1 MKKILI
7 LLLAAVVGTSAVE
20 AQQLTKRQLKA
31 QQKELKKE
39 VAGYV
44 AEGWKVNP
52 GDLNITEQVSRG
64 KSFRNMLDEN
74 GESKYVVAQ
83 VTAVGQTYKAA
94 QFAAQSGAKIEAANA
109 LKGEIEQLVKTD
121 LANVEAANKEAVSVD
136 KVVSAVM
143 ERVSASLGQGIILV
157 TMHRTVPHNGNVE
170 VNFACAYSYKK
181 LKELAVEAQK
191 KSLQEEI
198 DELRKNL

>member
-7 LLLAAVVGTSAVE
+7 LLLAAVVGISAVE

-191 KSLQEEI
+191 KSLQQEI
-198 DELRKNL
+198 DELRKQL

>member
-7 LLLAAVVGTSAVE
+7 LLLAAVVGISAVE

-143 ERVSASLGQGIILV
+143 ERVSASLGQGIVLV

-198 DELRKNL
+198 DELRKQL

>member
-7 LLLAAVVGTSAVE
+7 LLLAAVVGISAVE
-20 AQQLTKRQLKA
+20 AQQLSKREIKA
-31 QQKELKKE
+31 QKKELQKE

>member
-7 LLLAAVVGTSAVE
+7 LLLAAVVGISAVE

-64 KSFRNMLDEN
+64 KAYRQMVDEN
-74 GESKYVVAQ
+74 EELKYVVAQ
-83 VTAVGQTYKAA
+83 ATAVGQTYKAA
-94 QFAAQSGAKIEAANA
+94 QFAAQNFAKIEAANA

-136 KVVSAVM
+136 KVVSAAM
-143 ERVSASLGQGIILV
+143 ERVSASLGQGIVLV
-157 TMHRTVPHNGNVE
+157 TMHREVPHNGNVE
-170 VNFACAYSYKK
+170 VNYHCAYSYKK

-191 KSLQEEI
+191 KSLQQEI
-198 DELRKNL
+198 DELRKQL

>member
-7 LLLAAVVGTSAVE
+7 LLLAAVVGISAVE

-143 ERVSASLGQGIILV
+143 ERVSASLGQGIVLV

>member
-7 LLLAAVVGTSAVE
+7 LLLAAVVGISAVE

-143 ERVSASLGQGIILV
+143 ERVSASLGQGIVLV

-181 LKELAVEAQK
+181 LKELAIEAQK

>member
-143 ERVSASLGQGIILV
+143 ERVSASLGQGIVLV

>member
-7 LLLAAVVGTSAVE
+7 LLLAAVVGISAVE

-94 QFAAQSGAKIEAANA
+94 LFAAQSGAKVQAANA

-121 LANVEAANKEAVSVD
+121 LANVEDANKEAVSVD
-136 KVVSAVM
+136 KVVSAAM
-143 ERVSASLGQGIILV
+143 ERVSASLGQGVILT
-157 TMHRTVPHNGNVE
+157 TMHRDVPQNGNVE
-170 VNFACAYSYKK
+170 VVFGCAYSYKK

-191 KSLQEEI
+191 KSLKEEVE
-198 DELRKNL
+198 ELHKKL

>member
-7 LLLAAVVGTSAVE
+7 LLLAAVVGISAVE